1 MSTELLIGGRVQAD
15 YVIIRQQLDMANE
28 QLADM
33 QREMERAQMEN
44 ADRMAGTV
52 GKIKSEMDGMRRR
65 ERALEQQLANVQAQN
80 ELLEFQLVELTEGNQ
95 QQKVTGQNVIYQ

>member
-33 QREMERAQMEN
+33 QREMERAQVRN
-44 ADRMAGTV
+44 NNNNIVFKQCFSTFHFRW
-52 GKIKSEMDGMRRR
+52 KMRT
-65 ERALEQQLANVQAQN
+65 EWPAQLAKSNRKWM
-80 ELLEFQLVELTEGNQ
+80 G
-95 QQKVTGQNVIYQ
+95 